1 MTTTDKR
8 EAPSTIHAVAA
19 FWLGH
24 EGALELEHI
33 GRLIT
38 VDLYAAIPFGATKDT
53 TQLEMTTYMG
63 RLAGFTE
70 SRGRATYGRDDLGY
84 QGDGVMQYPD
94 LSVHSDKYVVNI
106 LLDDGRTFTVHDKD
120 YANIY
125 MPEVK
130 DPQQ

>member
-1 MTTTDKR
+1 MSNR
-8 EAPSTIHAVAA
+8 QEVSTPAER

-24 EGALELEHI
+24 ESTLELEQI

-38 VDLYAAIPFGATKDT
+38 VDLYAVARFGTTKDV
-53 TQLEMTTYMG
+53 TQLEMKTYMG

-70 SRGRATYGRDDLGY
+70 SRGMATYGRDDLGY

-94 LSVHSDKYVVNI
+94 LSMHSDKYVIDI
-106 LLDDGRTFTVHDKD
+106 LLDDGRTFTVRDED
-120 YANIY
+120 YAYIY

-130 DPQQ
+130 EAQK